1 MASVF
6 SMMTKGVELAR
17 QAAIYAAWKRPARPS
32 SPTCNPS
39 TPPLSRHGWGNSGGI
54 FDVPKLKDELAMLE
68 DRLAAPGFW
77 DDANAARKTI
87 DRTNVIKKKIG
98 PLQELEARAGDFD
111 GLIELAKEAGDTDT
125 WREVEQ
131 EHKQLEKDVSSFEL
145 SQLLSGPF
153 DRGNAFIT
161 IHSGAGG
168 TEACDWADMLMRM
181 YQRWCQRRGYKVE
194 LIDHEAGDDV
204 GTRSATLEIIGEN
217 AFGFLQAERGVHRLV
232 RISPF
237 DAAKKR
243 HTSFASIDVTPDS
256 EEEIDIVVRDE
267 DLRVDTYRAGGK
279 GGQNV
284 NKVETAVRLTHI
296 PSGVIVACQIERSQ
310 PKNRAKAMAM
320 LKAKLY
326 QIEEDKRQAEI
337 DRQYGEKSDIGWG
350 SQIRSY
356 VFQPYQ
362 MVKDHRTGEKTSS
375 VQAVMDGDLDAF
387 MEAKLR
393 GRKAGDND
401 KDDDL

>member
-1 MASVF
+1 M
-6 SMMTKGVELAR
+6 G
-17 QAAIYAAWKRPARPS
+17 
-32 SPTCNPS
+32 
-39 TPPLSRHGWGNSGGI
+39 
-54 FDVPKLKDELAMLE
+54 
-68 DRLAAPGFW
+68 APGFW
-77 DDANAARKTI
+77 DDANAARKII

-98 PLQELEARAGDFD
+98 PLTGLESRANDFD
-111 GLIELAKEAGDTDT
+111 DLIELAKEAGDTDT
-125 WREVEQ
+125 WREVDGEYKKLTA
-131 EHKQLEKDVSSFEL
+131 EISAYELE
-145 SQLLSGPF
+145 LLLAGPF

-181 YQRWCQRRGYKVE
+181 YQRWCQRKGYKVE

-204 GTRSATLEIIGEN
+204 GTRSATLEVCGEN
-217 AFGFLQAERGVHRLV
+217 AFGFLQTERGVHRLV

-256 EEEIDIVVRDE
+256 EEDIDIQIRDE
-267 DLRVDTYRAGGK
+267 DLKVDTYRAGGK

-296 PSGVIVACQIERSQ
+296 PSGVIVACQVERSQ

-326 QIEEDKRQAEI
+326 QIEDDKRKAELNK
-337 DRQYGEKSDIGWG
+337 QYGEKSDIGWG

-362 MVKDHRTGEKTSS
+362 MVKDLRTGEKTSS
-375 VQAVMDGDLDAF
+375 IDDVMDGELDPF
-387 MEAKLR
+387 MEAMLR
-393 GRKAGDND
+393 GKKAGEGD
-401 KDDDL
+401 KDDDE